1 VAAGT
6 EETAESPQA
15 RANGGNKLVI
25 VESPRKARTI
35 AGFLGKGYTVESSI
49 GHIRDMPDKAAEIP
63 TKYRGEAWARLG
75 VDVDH
80 DFEPL
85 YVVNSDKKQQVS
97 KLKQLLKNADELL
110 LATDEDREGEAIA
123 WHLMEELKPRVP
135 AKRMVFHEI
144 TPEAIAL
151 AVASPRDVDQGL
163 VEAYQTRRVLDRLYG
178 YELSPVLW
186 KKVMPQL
193 SAGRVQSVAVRL
205 VVDRERERI
214 AFRPAEY
221 WDLEAEFAK
230 IAADAQ
236 AATDVTSFTA
246 ALVSV
251 DGRRVAQG
259 RDFTSVGGLRG
270 ADASGADGRGRI
282 LHLDGGAA
290 VALRDRLASAS
301 FSVKS
306 VERKPYRRSPY
317 APFRTTTLQQEAS
330 RKLGFSAKYTM
341 QTAQRLYENG
351 HITYM
356 RTDSVTLSQTALN
369 AARAQ
374 ARQLYGAEYVPDAPR
389 TYASKVKSAQEAHE
403 AIRPAGDEFKTP
415 AQSGLSGDELRLYEL
430 VWKRTV
436 ASQMKDATGESVSVR
451 VLGQADAREP
461 ILVGVTADSVSADG
475 ALANG
480 SAPATSTDSVPG
492 REAEFGASGKVIS
505 FHGFLKAYV
514 EGSDDPDAELDD
526 NQRRLPPLTESEP
539 LQVRGLETAEHA
551 TRPPARFTE
560 ATLIKELED
569 RAIGRP
575 STYASIIGTILDR
588 GYVFK
593 KGTALVPSYVAFAV
607 VALLERHFAH
617 LVDYEFTAKMEDAL
631 DDIAN
636 GEAERVPWLRRF
648 YFGAD
653 GEEGLKEM
661 VSDLSDIDAR
671 DVSSFPLAG
680 TDIVVRVGRY
690 GPYLERDGQRVN
702 VPDGTAPDELTPE
715 YAAELL
721 DRPSGDKILGSD
733 PETGKTIVAK
743 AGRFGPYVT
752 EVLDEEAP
760 GSASSSSAS
769 KGSAKPRTASLLK
782 SMDLDSVTLD
792 DALRLLTLPRVLG
805 EIDGEPVSVQNG
817 RYGPYV
823 KQGSE
828 SRSLESEEQMFTLTM
843 DEAKALLATPK
854 PRGRAAR
861 AAAAP
866 PLKELG
872 DDSASGKPMVVREGR
887 FGPYVTDGET
897 NASLRKGD
905 TIESITPQ
913 RAIELLAERRSAAPA
928 PKRKPGTRTTK
939 TAASKTAASKT
950 AAAKPKAAAKSGT
963 KTRATKK
970 AAAEDGH
977 DN

>member
-6 EETAESPQA
+6 EETTGAPAGS
-15 RANGGNKLVI
+15 NGGRKLVI

-35 AGFLGKGYTVESSI
+35 AGFLGKGYVVESSI

-63 TKYRGEAWARLG
+63 TKYRSEPWARLG
-75 VDVDH
+75 VDVEH

-85 YVVNSDKKQQVS
+85 YVVNSDKRQQVS
-97 KLKQLLKNADELL
+97 KLKELLKNADELL

-123 WHLMEELKPRVP
+123 WHLLEVLKPRVP
-135 AKRMVFHEI
+135 ARRMVFHEI
-144 TPEAIAL
+144 TPEAIAH
-151 AVASPRDVDQGL
+151 AVASPGEVDQGK

-214 AFRPAEY
+214 AFRPAQY
-221 WDLEAEFAK
+221 WDLEADFEPQDD
-230 IAADAQ
+230 AARAEV
-236 AATDVTSFTA
+236 AFFTA
-246 ALVSV
+246 TLVSV
-251 DGRRVAQG
+251 DGKRVAQG
-259 RDFTSVGGLRG
+259 RDFTSVGELKG
-270 ADASGADGRGRI
+270 ADSKAADAAQI
-282 LHLDGGAA
+282 LHLDGAA
-290 VALRDRLASAS
+290 AAALAGRLSGAS
-301 FSVKS
+301 FAVRS

-341 QTAQRLYENG
+341 SVAQQLYENG

-369 AARAQ
+369 AARSQ
-374 ARQLYGAEYVPDAPR
+374 ARELYGGEYVPDAPR
-389 TYASKVKSAQEAHE
+389 MYDSKVKNAQEAHE
-403 AIRPAGDEFKTP
+403 AIRPAGDTFVTP
-415 AQSGLSGDELRLYEL
+415 ARSGLSGAELRLYEL
-430 VWKRTV
+430 IWKRTV

-451 VLGQADAREP
+451 VAGA
-461 ILVGVTADSVSADG
+461 SSAG
-475 ALANG
+475 
-480 SAPATSTDSVPG
+480 
-492 REAEFGASGKVIS
+492 EQAEFGASGKVIS

-526 NQRRLPPLTESEP
+526 NQRRLPPLAERDGVTVLRMDVE
-539 LQVRGLETAEHA
+539 EHA
-551 TRPPARFTE
+551 TRPPARYTE

-569 RAIGRP
+569 REIGRP

-588 GYVFK
+588 GYGFK
-593 KGTALVPSYVAFAV
+593 KGSALVPSFVAFAV
-607 VALLERHFAH
+607 VTLLERHFMH
-617 LVDYEFTAKMEDAL
+617 LVDYEFTARMEDAL
-631 DDIAN
+631 DEIAK

-648 YFGAD
+648 YFGSD

-661 VSDLSDIDAR
+661 VSDLSEIDAR

-715 YAAELL
+715 FARELL
-721 DRPSGDKILGSD
+721 DRPSGDKILGTD
-733 PETGKTIVAK
+733 PDSGKTIVAK
-743 AGRFGPYVT
+743 DGRFGPYVT
-752 EVLDEEAP
+752 EVLEEDAP
-760 GSASSSSAS
+760 AAL
-769 KGSAKPRTASLLK
+769 KPRTASLLK
-782 SMDLDSVTLD
+782 SMNLDSVTLD
-792 DALRLLTLPRVLG
+792 DALRLLTLPRTLG
-805 EIDGEPVSVQNG
+805 EIDGEPVTVQNG

-823 KQGSE
+823 KHGPE
-828 SRSLESEEQMFTLTM
+828 SRSLESEEQMFTITM
-843 DEAKALLATPK
+843 DEAQALLAQPK

-872 DDSASGKPMVVREGR
+872 QDAVSGKPIVLREGR

-913 RAIELLAERRSAAPA
+913 RAVELLAERRAAAPG
-928 PKRKPGTRTTK
+928 PKRR
-939 TAASKTAASKT
+939 
-950 AAAKPKAAAKSGT
+950 AAAKPAARSKSTAKS
-963 KTRATKK
+963 KTSGNGKPARSRKS
-970 AAAEDGH
+970 GG
-977 DN
+977 

>member
-1 VAAGT
+1 MAAGT
-6 EETAESPQA
+6 EETTGAPQSG
-15 RANGGNKLVI
+15 ANGGRKLVI

-35 AGFLGKGYTVESSI
+35 AGFLGKGYVVESSI

-85 YVVNSDKKQQVS
+85 YVVNSDKKQQVT

-123 WHLMEELKPRVP
+123 WHLMEELKPRIP

-144 TPEAIAL
+144 TPEAIAQ
-151 AVASPRDVDQGL
+151 AVAAPRDVDQGL

-178 YELSPVLW
+178 YEVSPVLW

-221 WDLEAEFAK
+221 WDLEAEFAPQ
-230 IAADAQ
+230 DQ
-236 AATDVTSFTA
+236 AAKAEVASFMAT
-246 ALVSV
+246 LVSV

-259 RDFTSVGGLRG
+259 RDFTSLGELRTDGKDG
-270 ADASGADGRGRI
+270 AQAI
-282 LHLDGGAA
+282 LHLDGEAA
-290 VALRDRLASAS
+290 AGLAHRLTDSS
-301 FSVKS
+301 FAVKS

-330 RKLGFSAKYTM
+330 RKLGFSTKYTM
-341 QTAQRLYENG
+341 SVAQRLYENG

-374 ARQLYGAEYVPDAPR
+374 ARHLYGAQYVPDAPR
-389 TYASKVKSAQEAHE
+389 IYDSKVKNAQEAHE
-403 AIRPAGDEFKTP
+403 AIRPAGDTFKTP

-451 VLGQADAREP
+451 ITGTSSAGEQAD
-461 ILVGVTADSVSADG
+461 
-475 ALANG
+475 
-480 SAPATSTDSVPG
+480 
-492 REAEFGASGKVIS
+492 FGATGKVIT

-514 EGSDDPDAELDD
+514 EGSDDPNAELDD
-526 NQRRLPPLTESEP
+526 NQRRLPPMAERDPMDVLRMD
-539 LQVRGLETAEHA
+539 VAEHA
-551 TRPPARFTE
+551 TRPPARYTE

-569 RAIGRP
+569 REIGRP
-575 STYASIIGTILDR
+575 STYATIIGTILDR

-593 KGTALVPSYVAFAV
+593 KGSALVPSFVAFAV
-607 VALLERHFAH
+607 ITLLERHFMH
-617 LVDYEFTAKMEDAL
+617 LVDYEFTARMEDAL

-636 GEAERVPWLRRF
+636 GSAERVPWLRRF
-648 YFGAD
+648 YFGSD

-661 VSDLSDIDAR
+661 VSDLSEIDAR
-671 DVSSFPLAG
+671 DVSSFPLTG

-702 VPDGTAPDELTPE
+702 VPEGTAPDELTPTFAE
-715 YAAELL
+715 ELL
-721 DRPSGDKILGSD
+721 SRPSGDKILGTS
-733 PETGKTIVAK
+733 PQSGKTIVAK

-752 EVLDEEAP
+752 EVDEDAP
-760 GSASSSSAS
+760 AN
-769 KGSAKPRTASLLK
+769 AKPRTASLLK

-792 DALRLLTLPRVLG
+792 DALRLLTLPRTLG
-805 EIDGEPVSVQNG
+805 ELDGEPVTVQNG

-823 KQGSE
+823 KRGAE
-828 SRSLESEEQMFTLTM
+828 SRSLESEEQMFTLSM
-843 DEAKALLATPK
+843 DEAKALLAQPK

-872 DDSASGKPMVVREGR
+872 QDSATGKPIVLREGR

-913 RAIELLAERRSAAPA
+913 RAIELLADRRAAGPA
-928 PKRKPGTRTTK
+928 PKRRSTGTK
-939 TAASKTAASKT
+939 SGSKS
-950 AAAKPKAAAKSGT
+950 AKSGT
-963 KTRATKK
+963 GTKAKSSKSSKTSKSS
-970 AAAEDGH
+970 
-977 DN
+977 

>member
-1 VAAGT
+1 
-6 EETAESPQA
+6 
-15 RANGGNKLVI
+15 
-25 VESPRKARTI
+25 
-35 AGFLGKGYTVESSI
+35 
-49 GHIRDMPDKAAEIP
+49 HIRDMPDKAAEIP
-63 TKYRGEAWARLG
+63 TKYRGEPWARLG

-97 KLKQLLKNADELL
+97 KLKELLKNADELL

-123 WHLMEELKPRVP
+123 WHLLEVLKPRVP
-135 AKRMVFHEI
+135 ARRMVFHEI
-144 TPEAIAL
+144 TPEAIAI
-151 AVASPRDVDQGL
+151 AVASPGEVDQGK

-214 AFRPAEY
+214 AFRAAEY
-221 WDLEAEFAK
+221 WDLEADFAPQDTP
-230 IAADAQ
+230 AAAE
-236 AATDVTSFTA
+236 VSSFTA
-246 ALVSV
+246 TLVSV

-259 RDFTSVGGLRG
+259 RDFTSTGELRVDPKVDG
-270 ADASGADGRGRI
+270 AEQAI
-282 LHLDGGAA
+282 LHLDGAAAGALA
-290 VALRDRLASAS
+290 GRLADAA

-306 VERKPYRRSPY
+306 VERKPYRRAPY

-341 QTAQRLYENG
+341 SVAQRLYENG

-369 AARAQ
+369 AARSQ

-389 TYASKVKSAQEAHE
+389 IYDSKVKNAQEAHE
-403 AIRPAGDEFKTP
+403 AIRPAGDTFKTP
-415 AQSGLSGDELRLYEL
+415 ARSGLSGDELRLYEL

-436 ASQMKDATGESVSVR
+436 ASQMKDATGESISVR
-451 VLGQADAREP
+451 ITGASSQGEQAD
-461 ILVGVTADSVSADG
+461 
-475 ALANG
+475 
-480 SAPATSTDSVPG
+480 
-492 REAEFGASGKVIS
+492 FGASGKVIA

-526 NQRRLPPLTESEP
+526 NQRRLPPMAERDPMTVLRMA
-539 LQVRGLETAEHA
+539 VAEHA
-551 TRPPARFTE
+551 TRPPARYTE

-569 RAIGRP
+569 REIGRP

-593 KGTALVPSYVAFAV
+593 KGSALVPSFLAFAV
-607 VALLERHFAH
+607 VTLLERHFAH
-617 LVDYEFTAKMEDAL
+617 LVDYAFTARMEDAL
-631 DDIAN
+631 DEIAR
-636 GEAERVPWLRRF
+636 GEAQRVPWLRRF

-653 GEEGLKEM
+653 GEEGLKEL

-671 DVSSFPLAG
+671 DVSSFPLPG
-680 TDIVVRVGRY
+680 SDIVVRVGRY
-690 GPYLERDGQRVN
+690 GPYLERDGQRAN
-702 VPDGTAPDELTPE
+702 IPEGTAPDEVTAE
-715 YAAELL
+715 FAAELL
-721 DRPSGDKILGSD
+721 DRPSGDKILGTD
-733 PETGKTIVAK
+733 PESGKTIVAK
-743 AGRFGPYVT
+743 EGRFGPYVT
-752 EVLDEEAP
+752 ELLEDDAP
-760 GSASSSSAS
+760 A
-769 KGSAKPRTASLLK
+769 SAKPRTASLLK

-792 DALRLLTLPRVLG
+792 DALRLLTLPRTLG
-805 EIDGEPVSVQNG
+805 ELDGEQVTVQNG

-823 KQGSE
+823 KRGSE
-828 SRSLESEEQMFTLTM
+828 SRSLESEGQMFTLTM
-843 DEAKALLATPK
+843 DEAKALLAQPK

-872 DDSASGKPMVVREGR
+872 EDSASGKPIVLREGR

-905 TIESITPQ
+905 TVETITPQ
-913 RAIELLAERRSAAPA
+913 RAIELLAERRAATPA
-928 PKRKPGTRTTK
+928 PKRRPGTRTTK
-939 TAASKTAASKT
+939 TATARTS
-950 AAAKPKAAAKSGT
+950 AAKTGARPAKGGT
-963 KTRATKK
+963 AKTTRAKPT
-970 AAAEDGH
+970 G
-977 DN
+977 